1 MVREAPGSVVFKR
14 ADLAGGDRLLL
25 LTEGCVLLER
35 LAQEQGMGSIGD
47 APRWVLPAQPDGDS
61 AFYRPKHLVVVVWHG
76 TAGEWFRVQL
86 IFSICI
92 LASLFP
98 AYMGLFLLMR
108 AATGAPCISYR
119 VLPPPVEW
127 TFKGLPVE
135 VEIEV

>member
-61 AFYRPKHLVVVVWHG
+61 AFYRPKHLVVVWHS

-98 AYMGLFLLMR
+98 AYMGF
-108 AATGAPCISYR
+108 I
-119 VLPPPVEW
+119 
-127 TFKGLPVE
+127 F
-135 VEIEV
+135 